1 MNRTLRRGRLGSIE
15 TPPASDVRNSYG
27 AQLVGYFYPPATGPY
42 AFYLSAD
49 DNAVLYLSTDDNPAN
64 KKLIAAETV
73 WSDRREY
80 SSSAGGSDPASKRSD
95 LFANTEWPSK
105 NNISLEAG
113 KAYYIEALQKEG
125 GGGDNLSVSID
136 ALLPIPDSMLSP
148 FAVAG
153 APTILAQPR
162 DEAVMA
168 GGTARFSVGLDLPPG
183 VTLTGIQWQK
193 NGVDITNSVTADL
206 TLPAV
211 SGDNG
216 AKFKAIISTSA
227 GTLTSAEAALTVSR
241 LTSDYTPGIVKFE
254 AYNDISG
261 TSVDQLT
268 SSPRYIDSTPD
279 DIRLLGAID
288 SPHNYGESYGAESTG
303 SSSRPSPGSI
313 DSSSAAM
320 TPRNYGSAL
329 MRRKPTPC
337 SWPRRTPAATHL
349 PSPTA
354 CVRPTRSPWS
364 RVKNTPS
371 SLCSKKAATGT
382 LCRSPRERKG
392 TTHRRRR
399 CCRFPAHGSEPTPSL
414 AWATRKSPN
423 SRRVSAVG

>member
-1 MNRTLRRGRLGSIE
+1 MSGTV
-15 TPPASDVRNSYG
+15 TARNWW
-27 AQLVGYFYPPATGPY
+27 ATFYPPATGPY

-136 ALLPIPDSMLSP
+136 ALVPIPDSMLSP

-193 NGVDITNSVTADL
+193 NGVDITNSVTAGPDAAGSFRGQRREVQSHHQHLSRDL
-206 TLPAV
+206 DQRR
-211 SGDNG
+211 G
-216 AKFKAIISTSA
+216 
-227 GTLTSAEAALTVSR
+227 SR
-241 LTSDYTPGIVKFE
+241 
-254 AYNDISG
+254 
-261 TSVDQLT
+261 
-268 SSPRYIDSTPD
+268 
-279 DIRLLGAID
+279 
-288 SPHNYGESYGAESTG
+288 
-303 SSSRPSPGSI
+303 
-313 DSSSAAM
+313 
-320 TPRNYGSAL
+320 
-329 MRRKPTPC
+329 
-337 SWPRRTPAATHL
+337 
-349 PSPTA
+349 
-354 CVRPTRSPWS
+354 
-364 RVKNTPS
+364 
-371 SLCSKKAATGT
+371 
-382 LCRSPRERKG
+382 
-392 TTHRRRR
+392 
-399 CCRFPAHGSEPTPSL
+399 
-414 AWATRKSPN
+414 
-423 SRRVSAVG
+423 